1 MPNSES
7 GFGFGQSWPNLGRR
21 AANIL
26 ALASFGL
33 VILAGLLAAVMV
45 ERVNSTAD
53 WVAHSLEVEGGAS
66 ELLGKLQD
74 LELAKRGFLLTRSDG
89 FIPSYDEART
99 AIPQALAKLRSLVA
113 DSRDQIARVDRMGLS
128 IQDILTTSARTIE
141 LGRNGQFAEAIAFVM
156 AGRGQQTLESF
167 RAIVNEF
174 NAAESDLLKK
184 REAAEATAR
193 AIMLGMVLVFLASA
207 AGAALGALL
216 LSGALIR
223 ELRQRTEALAEE
235 TRVRKDAQAILA
247 QTQKM
252 ELIGQLAGGIAH
264 DFNNLMTVVIGNLD
278 SAERRL
284 ARGGPADASSIG
296 RPIAAAMQ
304 GARRAASLTQRLLA
318 FSRQQVLSPQQ
329 VDLNRL
335 VASLSEMLT
344 RTVGETIAVE
354 TILGSGLWP
363 TFVDVSQL
371 ENAIVNLVVNAR
383 DAMPDGGRITIE
395 TANASLD
402 EAYCRQFGDVAPGQ
416 YVLISVTDTGT
427 GISPENL
434 TKVFEPFFTTKSASM
449 RTGLGLA
456 MIYGFVKQSKGHIR
470 IYSEVGHGTTAK
482 IYLPRMIGA
491 ARAESVPAAAR
502 VESAQSPTARPGEVV
517 LMVEDDEDVLNSTVV
532 LLRELGYSVLTA
544 RNGAE
549 ALAQLKGGKRV
560 RHPVHRCRSP
570 AGHERANGGRRS
582 LSPAPRFAR
591 PLHHRLRPKRYRAQR
606 ATRSGRPVS
615 RQAVYAGGTRPKAAR
630 GARRGGAGLVGA
642 VRRARR
648 V

>member
-1 MPNSES
+1 M
-7 GFGFGQSWPNLGRR
+7 
-21 AANIL
+21 
-26 ALASFGL
+26 
-33 VILAGLLAAVMV
+33 
-45 ERVNSTAD
+45 
-53 WVAHSLEVEGGAS
+53 
-66 ELLGKLQD
+66 LGKLQD

-113 DSRDQIARVDRMGLS
+113 DSTDQTARVDRMGLS

-193 AIMLGMVLVFLASA
+193 AIMLGMVLIVLASA

-216 LSGALIR
+216 LSGTLIR

-252 ELIGQLAGGIAH
+252 ESIGQLAGGIAH

-318 FSRQQVLSPQQ
+318 LSRQQVLSPQQ

-560 RHPVHRCRSP
+560 DILFTDVVLPQ
-570 AGHERANGGRRS
+570 GMNGRMVAVEA
-582 LSPAPRFAR
+582 LA
-591 PLHHRLRPKRYRAQR
+591 LRPALPVLFTTGYARNAIVHNGQLDPDVQFLAKPYTLEELAQKLRA
-606 ATRSGRPVS
+606 ALDG
-615 RQAVYAGGTRPKAAR
+615 AAP
-630 GARRGGAGLVGA
+630 AL
-642 VRRARR
+642 
-648 V
+648 

>member
-33 VILAGLLAAVMV
+33 VILAGLMAAAMV
-45 ERVNSTAD
+45 ERVNSAAD
-53 WVAHSLEVEGGAS
+53 WVAHSLEVEGRAS
-66 ELLGKLQD
+66 ELLGRLQD
-74 LELAKRGFLLTRSDG
+74 LELAKRGFLLTRSNG

-99 AIPQALAKLRSLVA
+99 AIPQALAKLHSLVA
-113 DSRDQIARVDRMGLS
+113 DSRDQTARVDRMGLS
-128 IQDILTTSARTIE
+128 IQDILTTTARTIE
-141 LGRNGQFAEAIAFVM
+141 LGRNGQFAEATAFVM
-156 AGRGQQTLESF
+156 TGRGQQTLESF
-167 RAIVNEF
+167 RAIVDEF

-193 AIMLGMVLVFLASA
+193 AIMLGMVLIILASA

-252 ELIGQLAGGIAH
+252 ESIGQLAGGIAH

-383 DAMPDGGRITIE
+383 DAMPSGGRITIE

-416 YVLISVTDTGT
+416 YALLSVSDTGT
-427 GISPENL
+427 GISPEHL
-434 TKVFEPFFTTKSASM
+434 SKVFEPFFTTKSASM

-491 ARAESVPAAAR
+491 ARAKSVPAAAR
-502 VESAQSPTARPGEVV
+502 GESAQSPTARPGEVV
-517 LMVEDDEDVLNSTVV
+517 LMVEDDEDVLDSTVT
-532 LLRELGYSVLTA
+532 LLRELGYSVLAA
-544 RNGAE
+544 RNGAA
-549 ALAQLKGGKRV
+549 ALAQLQGSERV
-560 RHPVHRCRSP
+560 DILFTDVVLPQ
-570 AGHERANGGRRS
+570 GMNGRA
-582 LSPAPRFAR
+582 LAIEAAA
-591 PLHHRLRPKRYRAQR
+591 LRPTLPVLFTTGYARNAIIHDGRLDPDVQFLAKPYTQQDIAQKLRA
-606 ATRSGRPVS
+606 VLD
-615 RQAVYAGGTRPKAAR
+615 AGAK
-630 GARRGGAGLVGA
+630 V
-642 VRRARR
+642 
-648 V
+648 

>member
-33 VILAGLLAAVMV
+33 VILAGLLAAAMV
-45 ERVNSTAD
+45 ERVNSAAD
-53 WVAHSLEVEGGAS
+53 WVAHSLEVEGRAS
-66 ELLGKLQD
+66 ELLGRLQD
-74 LELAKRGFLLTRSDG
+74 LELAKRGFLLTRSNG

-99 AIPQALAKLRSLVA
+99 AIPQALAKLHSLVA
-113 DSRDQIARVDRMGLS
+113 DSRDQTARVDRMGLS
-128 IQDILTTSARTIE
+128 IQDILTTTARTIE
-141 LGRNGQFAEAIAFVM
+141 LGRNGQFAESTASAM
-156 AGRGQQTLESF
+156 TGRGQQTLESF
-167 RAIVNEF
+167 RAIVDEF

-193 AIMLGMVLVFLASA
+193 AIMLGMVLIILASA

-252 ELIGQLAGGIAH
+252 ESIGQLAGGIAH

-383 DAMPDGGRITIE
+383 DAMPSGGRITIE

-416 YVLISVTDTGT
+416 YALLSVSDTGT
-427 GISPENL
+427 GISPEHL
-434 TKVFEPFFTTKSASM
+434 SKVFEPFFTTKSASM

-491 ARAESVPAAAR
+491 ARAKSVPAAAR
-502 VESAQSPTARPGEVV
+502 GESAQSPTARPGEVV
-517 LMVEDDEDVLNSTVV
+517 LMVEDDEDVLDSTVT
-532 LLRELGYSVLTA
+532 LLRELGYSVLAA
-544 RNGAE
+544 RNGAA
-549 ALAQLKGGKRV
+549 ALAQLRGSERV
-560 RHPVHRCRSP
+560 DILFTDVVLPQ
-570 AGHERANGGRRS
+570 GMNGRA
-582 LSPAPRFAR
+582 LAIEAAA
-591 PLHHRLRPKRYRAQR
+591 LRPTLPVLFTTGYARNAIIHDGRLDPDVQFLAKPYTQQDLAQKLRA
-606 ATRSGRPVS
+606 VLD
-615 RQAVYAGGTRPKAAR
+615 AGAK
-630 GARRGGAGLVGA
+630 V
-642 VRRARR
+642 
-648 V
+648 

>member
-33 VILAGLLAAVMV
+33 VILAGLLAAAMV
-45 ERVNSTAD
+45 ERVNSAAD
-53 WVAHSLEVEGGAS
+53 WVAHSLEVEGRAS
-66 ELLGKLQD
+66 ELLGRLQD
-74 LELAKRGFLLTRSDG
+74 LELAKRGFLLTRSNG

-99 AIPQALAKLRSLVA
+99 AIPQALAKLHSLVA
-113 DSRDQIARVDRMGLS
+113 DSRDQTARVDRMGLS
-128 IQDILTTSARTIE
+128 IQDILTTTARTIE
-141 LGRNGQFAEAIAFVM
+141 LGRNGQFAEATASVM
-156 AGRGQQTLESF
+156 TGRGQQTLESF
-167 RAIVNEF
+167 RAIVDEF

-193 AIMLGMVLVFLASA
+193 AIMLGMVLIILASA

-252 ELIGQLAGGIAH
+252 ESIGQLAGGIAH

-329 VDLNRL
+329 ADLNRL

-383 DAMPDGGRITIE
+383 DAMPSGGRITIE

-416 YVLISVTDTGT
+416 YALLSVSDTGT
-427 GISPENL
+427 GISPEHL
-434 TKVFEPFFTTKSASM
+434 SKVFEPFFTTKSASM

-491 ARAESVPAAAR
+491 ARAKSVPAAAR
-502 VESAQSPTARPGEVV
+502 GESAQSPTARPGEVV
-517 LMVEDDEDVLNSTVV
+517 LMVEDDEDVLDSTVT
-532 LLRELGYSVLTA
+532 LLRELGYSVLAA
-544 RNGAE
+544 RNGAA
-549 ALAQLKGGKRV
+549 ALAQLRGSERV
-560 RHPVHRCRSP
+560 DILFTDVVLPQ
-570 AGHERANGGRRS
+570 GMNGRA
-582 LSPAPRFAR
+582 LAIEAAA
-591 PLHHRLRPKRYRAQR
+591 LRPTLPVLFTTGYARNAIIHDGRLDPDVQFLAKPYTQQDIAQKLRA
-606 ATRSGRPVS
+606 VLD
-615 RQAVYAGGTRPKAAR
+615 AGAK
-630 GARRGGAGLVGA
+630 V
-642 VRRARR
+642 
-648 V
+648 

>member
-7 GFGFGQSWPNLGRR
+7 GFGFGQSWPNLDRR

-33 VILAGLLAAVMV
+33 VILAGLLAAAMV
-45 ERVNSTAD
+45 ERVNSAAD
-53 WVAHSLEVEGGAS
+53 WVAHSLEVEGRAS
-66 ELLGKLQD
+66 ELLGRLQD

-99 AIPQALAKLRSLVA
+99 AIPQALAKLHSLVA
-113 DSRDQIARVDRMGLS
+113 DSRDQTARVDRMGLS
-128 IQDILTTSARTIE
+128 IQDILTTTARTIE
-141 LGRNGQFAEAIAFVM
+141 LGRNGQFAEATASVM
-156 AGRGQQTLESF
+156 TGRGQQTLESF
-167 RAIVNEF
+167 RAIVDEF

-193 AIMLGMVLVFLASA
+193 AIMLGMVLIILASA

-252 ELIGQLAGGIAH
+252 ESIGQLAGGIAH

-383 DAMPDGGRITIE
+383 DAMPSGGRITIE

-416 YVLISVTDTGT
+416 YALLSVSDTGT
-427 GISPENL
+427 GISPEHL
-434 TKVFEPFFTTKSASM
+434 SKVFEPFFTTKSASM

-491 ARAESVPAAAR
+491 ARAKSVPAAAR
-502 VESAQSPTARPGEVV
+502 GESAQSPTARPGEVV
-517 LMVEDDEDVLNSTVV
+517 LMVEDDEDVLDSTVT
-532 LLRELGYSVLTA
+532 LLRELGYSVLAA
-544 RNGAE
+544 RNGAA
-549 ALAQLKGGKRV
+549 ALAQLRGSERV
-560 RHPVHRCRSP
+560 DILFTDVVLPQ
-570 AGHERANGGRRS
+570 GMNGRA
-582 LSPAPRFAR
+582 LAIEAAA
-591 PLHHRLRPKRYRAQR
+591 LRPTLPVLFTTGYARNAIIHDGRLDPDVQFLAKPYTQQDLAQKLRA
-606 ATRSGRPVS
+606 VLD
-615 RQAVYAGGTRPKAAR
+615 AGAK
-630 GARRGGAGLVGA
+630 V
-642 VRRARR
+642 
-648 V
+648 

>member
-1 MPNSES
+1 MES
-7 GFGFGQSWPNLGRR
+7 
-21 AANIL
+21 I
-26 ALASFGL
+26 
-33 VILAGLLAAVMV
+33 GLLA
-45 ERVNSTAD
+45 
-53 WVAHSLEVEGGAS
+53 GG
-66 ELLGKLQD
+66 
-74 LELAKRGFLLTRSDG
+74 
-89 FIPSYDEART
+89 
-99 AIPQALAKLRSLVA
+99 V
-113 DSRDQIARVDRMGLS
+113 
-128 IQDILTTSARTIE
+128 
-141 LGRNGQFAEAIAFVM
+141 
-156 AGRGQQTLESF
+156 
-167 RAIVNEF
+167 
-174 NAAESDLLKK
+174 
-184 REAAEATAR
+184 
-193 AIMLGMVLVFLASA
+193 
-207 AGAALGALL
+207 
-216 LSGALIR
+216 
-223 ELRQRTEALAEE
+223 
-235 TRVRKDAQAILA
+235 
-247 QTQKM
+247 
-252 ELIGQLAGGIAH
+252 AH
-264 DFNNLMTVVIGNLD
+264 DFNNLMTVVIGNLN

-284 ARGGPADASSIG
+284 ARGGPADAASIG

-335 VASLSEMLT
+335 VASLSDMLT

-416 YVLISVTDTGT
+416 YVLLSVTDTGT

-434 TKVFEPFFTTKSASM
+434 SKVFEPFFTTKSAST

-482 IYLPRMIGA
+482 IYLPRMAGA
-491 ARAESVPAAAR
+491 RRGSNPFPPPRR
-502 VESAQSPTARPGEVV
+502 VESARMPAADPGEVV

-549 ALAQLKGGKRV
+549 ALAQLKGSEES

-570 AGHERANGGRRS
+570 AGHERAN
-582 LSPAPRFAR
+582 
-591 PLHHRLRPKRYRAQR
+591 
-606 ATRSGRPVS
+606 
-615 RQAVYAGGTRPKAAR
+615 AG
-630 GARRGGAGLVGA
+630 RRGGRPCAPLCPSSSPPATPETPSCTTGSSI
-642 VRRARR
+642 RTSSFSPSRIRWRNSPKNCARR
-648 V
+648 STRRRRPCRRSP

>member
-33 VILAGLLAAVMV
+33 VILAGLLAAAMV
-45 ERVNSTAD
+45 ERVNSAAD
-53 WVAHSLEVEGGAS
+53 WVAHSLEVEGRAS

-99 AIPQALAKLRSLVA
+99 AIPQALAKLHSLVA
-113 DSRDQIARVDRMGLS
+113 DSRDQTARVDRMGLS
-128 IQDILTTSARTIE
+128 IQDILTTTARTIE
-141 LGRNGQFAEAIAFVM
+141 LGRNGQFAEATASVM
-156 AGRGQQTLESF
+156 TGRGQQTLESF
-167 RAIVNEF
+167 RAIVDEF

-193 AIMLGMVLVFLASA
+193 AIMLGMVLIILASA

-252 ELIGQLAGGIAH
+252 ESIGQLAGGIAH

-383 DAMPDGGRITIE
+383 DAMPSGGRITIE

-416 YVLISVTDTGT
+416 YALLSVSDTGT
-427 GISPENL
+427 GISPEHL
-434 TKVFEPFFTTKSASM
+434 SKVFEPFFTTKSASM

-491 ARAESVPAAAR
+491 ARAKSVPAAAR
-502 VESAQSPTARPGEVV
+502 GESAQSPTARPGEVV
-517 LMVEDDEDVLNSTVV
+517 LMVEDDEDVLDSTVT
-532 LLRELGYSVLTA
+532 LLRELGYSVLAA
-544 RNGAE
+544 RNGAA
-549 ALAQLKGGKRV
+549 ALAQLRGSERV
-560 RHPVHRCRSP
+560 DILFTDVVLPQ
-570 AGHERANGGRRS
+570 GMNGRA
-582 LSPAPRFAR
+582 LAIEAAA
-591 PLHHRLRPKRYRAQR
+591 LRPTLPVLFTTGYARNAIIHDGRLDPDVQFLAKPYTQQDLAQKLRA
-606 ATRSGRPVS
+606 VLD
-615 RQAVYAGGTRPKAAR
+615 AGAK
-630 GARRGGAGLVGA
+630 V
-642 VRRARR
+642 
-648 V
+648 

>member
-33 VILAGLLAAVMV
+33 VILAGLLAAAMV
-45 ERVNSTAD
+45 ERVNSAAD
-53 WVAHSLEVEGGAS
+53 WVAHSLEVEGRAS

-99 AIPQALAKLRSLVA
+99 AIPQALAKLHSLVA
-113 DSRDQIARVDRMGLS
+113 DSRDQTARVDRMGLS
-128 IQDILTTSARTIE
+128 IEDILTTSARTIE
-141 LGRNGQFAEAIAFVM
+141 LGRNGQFAEATASVM
-156 AGRGQQTLESF
+156 TGRGQQTLESF
-167 RAIVNEF
+167 RAIVDEF

-193 AIMLGMVLVFLASA
+193 AIMLGMVLIILASA

-252 ELIGQLAGGIAH
+252 ESIGQLAGGIAH

-383 DAMPDGGRITIE
+383 DAMPHGGRITIE

-416 YVLISVTDTGT
+416 YDLLSVSDTGT
-427 GISPENL
+427 GISPEHL
-434 TKVFEPFFTTKSASM
+434 SKVFEPFFTTKSASM

-456 MIYGFVKQSKGHIR
+456 MIYGFVKQSKGHVR

-502 VESAQSPTARPGEVV
+502 GESAQSPTARPGEVV
-517 LMVEDDEDVLNSTVV
+517 LMVEDDEDVLDSTVT
-532 LLRELGYSVLTA
+532 LLRELGYSVLAA
-544 RNGAE
+544 RNGAA
-549 ALAQLKGGKRV
+549 ALAQLQGSERV
-560 RHPVHRCRSP
+560 DILFTDVVLPQ
-570 AGHERANGGRRS
+570 GMNGRA
-582 LSPAPRFAR
+582 LAIEAAA
-591 PLHHRLRPKRYRAQR
+591 LRPTLPVLFTTGYARNAIIHDGRLDPDVQFLAKPYTQQDIAQKLRA
-606 ATRSGRPVS
+606 VLD
-615 RQAVYAGGTRPKAAR
+615 AGAK
-630 GARRGGAGLVGA
+630 V
-642 VRRARR
+642 
-648 V
+648 